1 MMGQGHDMN
10 KRYNTL
16 RKQRPSESKAN
27 KVKRT
32 FNDKIKIQGRELSEA
47 DIERIRIQAKKER
60 TKSLMIRGIMVLFLF
75 VVIWLALQWFLPKAI
90 K

>member
-10 KRYNTL
+10 KQYNTL
-16 RKQRPSESKAN
+16 RKQRPSESKTK

-32 FNDKIKIQGRELSEA
+32 YNEKIKIQGRELSEA

-60 TKSLMIRGIMVLFLF
+60 TKSLMNRGMMVLILC
-75 VVIWLALQWFLPKAI
+75 VIIWLSLEWFLPRAI